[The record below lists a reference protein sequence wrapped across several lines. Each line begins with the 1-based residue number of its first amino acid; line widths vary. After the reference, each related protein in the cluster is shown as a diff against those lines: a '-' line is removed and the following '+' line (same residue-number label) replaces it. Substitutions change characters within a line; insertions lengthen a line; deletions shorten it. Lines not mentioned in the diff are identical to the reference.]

1 MILPN
6 LIAIVWKLSDGKAME
21 LKYQF
26 NLAHPRSTQW
36 NRVVNWSEKIVK
48 NFYDLPISEQPARST
63 PFQRLQSR
71 AGPNRVNSFMGV
83 RTNAILENSSI
94 DSNSLSKF
102 SRPDVA
108 NSLSGV
114 VLDVPL

>member
-6 LIAIVWKLSDGKAME
+6 LPAIVWKLNDGKAME
-21 LKYQF
+21 RKYQF

-48 NFYDLPISEQPARST
+48 NFYDLPCSEQPARST

-71 AGPNRVNSFMGV
+71 AGQSRLNSFMGV
-83 RTNAILENSSI
+83 RADAILEITSI
-94 DSNSLSKF
+94 DSHSLSEF
-102 SRPDVA
+102 SGPDLA
-108 NSLSGV
+108 NSISGV
-114 VLDVPL
+114 VLDVP